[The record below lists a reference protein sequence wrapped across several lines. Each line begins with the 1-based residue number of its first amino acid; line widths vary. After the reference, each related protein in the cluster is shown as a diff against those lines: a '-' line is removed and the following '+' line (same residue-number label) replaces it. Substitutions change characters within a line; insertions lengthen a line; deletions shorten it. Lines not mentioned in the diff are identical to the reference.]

1 MATVASSGSSCVR
14 RGKTTRVDAAALFI
28 LIGSSPR
35 TSWLPP
41 EIARGPGEHL
51 LTGPDVIATPEARER
66 WPLERPPSAYETS
79 VPGVFAVG
87 DTRHRAVKR
96 VASAVGEGSVAIA
109 DVHEWL
115 ATAAPV
121 GTPAS

>member
-1 MATVASSGSSCVR
+1 
-14 RGKTTRVDAAALFI
+14 
-28 LIGSSPR
+28 
-35 TSWLPP
+35 
-41 EIARGPGEHL
+41 
-51 LTGPDVIATPEARER
+51 
-66 WPLERPPSAYETS
+66 
-79 VPGVFAVG
+79 VFAVG

-121 GTPAS
+121 GTAAS